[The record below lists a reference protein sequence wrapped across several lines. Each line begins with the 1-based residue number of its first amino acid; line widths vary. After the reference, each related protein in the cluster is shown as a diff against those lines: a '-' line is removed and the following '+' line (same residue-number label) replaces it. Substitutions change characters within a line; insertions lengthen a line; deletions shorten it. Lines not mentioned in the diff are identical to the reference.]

1 MVKALII
8 IDMIQ
13 AYSKDINHDRKI
25 VNNQLKLVK
34 AFQKK
39 KSPVILAVPGRGIK
53 KMKKDNPI
61 SLYLWGDELE
71 GDNKREE
78 GEKLQ
83 DLIKELRNI
92 KWDKRIGKPEYSC
105 FFNTGLEKYCK
116 AKKISELYI
125 CGIYSGCC
133 LHYTGIDAQY
143 RRIWPI
149 LVSDASTARGLNI
162 HKKNC
167 KDFAQMV
174 GKVLTTKQV
183 LQSLHS

>member
-13 AYSKDINHDRKI
+13 AYSKDINNDRKI
-25 VNNQLKLVK
+25 VNNQLKLIK

-39 KSPVILAVPGRGIK
+39 KLPVILAVPGRGIK
-53 KMKKDNPI
+53 KMEDNPI
-61 SLYLWGDELE
+61 SLYLWGNELE
-71 GDNKREE
+71 GDDKREE

-92 KWDKRIGKPEYSC
+92 KWDKKIGKPEYSC
-105 FFNTGLEKYCK
+105 FFNTDLEKYCK
-116 AKKISELYI
+116 KKKISELYI

-133 LHYTGIDAQY
+133 LHYTGVDAQY

-149 LVSDASTARGLNI
+149 LVSDCSTARGT

-174 GKVLTTKQV
+174 GKVFTTKEV
-183 LQSLHS
+183 LQNLHS

>member
-1 MVKALII
+1 VKALIV

-13 AYSKDINHDRKI
+13 AYSKDINNDRKI
-25 VNNQLKLVK
+25 VGNQLKLIK
-34 AFQKK
+34 AFQKRK
-39 KSPVILAVPGRGIK
+39 LPLILALPGRGIK
-53 KMKKDNPI
+53 KMKGDNPI
-61 SLYLWGDELE
+61 GLYLWGDELE
-71 GDNKREE
+71 GDDKREE

-105 FFNTGLEKYCK
+105 FFNTDLEKYCK
-116 AKKISELYI
+116 SKKISELYI

-133 LHYTGIDAQY
+133 LHYTGVDAQY

-149 LVSDASTARGLNI
+149 LVSDASTARGKRT

-167 KDFAQMV
+167 KDFAFMV
-174 GKVLTTKQV
+174 GKVQTTKEV
-183 LQSLHS
+183 LKGL